1 MTSSVSAS
9 QPVKLSLMER
19 LIGPYASPA
28 EQWLSFGFSLMAG
41 AAMALA
47 VWIGQLDWNFW
58 QIILA
63 VLLAMDICGG
73 VVSNACAGAKR
84 WFHRQSISKRQHLM
98 FIAFHGV
105 QLGLFSWAFLDF
117 NLSWL
122 MGAWLWLMLACSL
135 IIITSTYLQRPL
147 AMALYVVSLLISFY
161 LLVVPPA
168 LAWFL
173 PLFYLKLLI
182 AYLLNDV
189 HVSKE
194 PAHD

>member
-9 QPVKLSLMER
+9 QPAKLSLMER

-41 AAMALA
+41 AVMALA
-47 VWIGQLDWNFW
+47 IWLGQLDWHFW
-58 QIILA
+58 PAILA
-63 VLLAMDICGG
+63 ILLAMDIGG
-73 VVSNACAGAKR
+73 GIVSNACAGAKR
-84 WFHRQSISKRQHLM
+84 WFHRQGINKRQHLI

-117 NLSWL
+117 DLSWL
-122 MGAWLWLMLACSL
+122 MAAWLWLMLAGTL
-135 IIITSTYLQRPL
+135 ILITPRYLQRPL
-147 AMALYVVSLLISFY
+147 AMALYMVSLMISFY
-161 LLVVPPA
+161 WLTVPSA

-189 HVSKE
+189 DISKE
-194 PAHD
+194 PTHD